1 MSIFSV
7 IAHTA
12 LRALGRLGKGKATV
26 AGLVGVALGAGTKH
40 FIGDVVTAENVVQVI
55 QATASMVQALG
66 VVVAAFGFGR
76 KSGWI
81 AADAVTQAATPPR

>member
-1 MSIFSV
+1 MSIFGS
-7 IAHTA
+7 IAQVA

-66 VVVAAFGFGR
+66 VVIAAFGFGR
-76 KSGWI
+76 KTGYV
-81 AADAVTQAATPPR
+81 ATQAPPTP